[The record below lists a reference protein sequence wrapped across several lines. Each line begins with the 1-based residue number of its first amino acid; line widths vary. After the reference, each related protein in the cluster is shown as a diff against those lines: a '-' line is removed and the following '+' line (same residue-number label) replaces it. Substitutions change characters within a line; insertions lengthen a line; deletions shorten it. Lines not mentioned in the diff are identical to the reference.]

1 MAKNKIK
8 IDVEIDDKGNLQKLK
23 NKAEGAASSTDRLAK
38 GSRTAERNIKGVGQ
52 QSSNATKNFSK
63 MSQGMGG
70 IVGIYAN
77 LAAQVFAVSAA
88 FQYLQSAFDYTNLIK
103 GQESLGAIT
112 GTTYKTISNAL
123 VEATEGQL
131 KYADAAKA
139 AAIGSAA
146 GLSSGQL
153 TKLSEAAK
161 NTSLALG
168 RDLTDSFNRLIRG
181 VTKAEPELLDELGI
195 ILRLDT
201 ATRNYAAVLG
211 KPVTA
216 LNEFERS
223 QAVTNEVLT
232 QAEEKFSK
240 IAKLMDPDAFALN
253 QFIRSFDDL
262 SNTIKEFLAGALAPV
277 FSFLSKNTMALAASL
292 TLFALP
298 ILKTILPNLEEWGKA
313 SKKRLKEEEKILEKQ
328 KTNLKGLTSVT
339 KAEYDKQNATKK
351 ASSLLQGK
359 LFKEGTAGSKLQ
371 AGENISAREASGLRT
386 SLMKKTGGFVDISD
400 KETIK
405 IKTQL
410 DKIVTSSK
418 VGTEKIKLQWYK
430 TGNVIKVVGTQAS
443 VAWKTA
449 MTGMTRA
456 TVIATKVMDKAFKA
470 MGIIGIA
477 LILADLGMAAYN
489 AVKNFFFP
497 MSEAAIQLE
506 KDTEKVISSYKDLN
520 EELARSRATREDEGL
535 LTLAEYSQNLGQAL
549 SGVDI
554 LEFTD
559 NFNRF
564 DRSNKEAMTTMSGVV
579 NELVL
584 MDKAFQPLADALRD
598 GSKLSAEHRRELVLL
613 ANARVQAGVATTKL
627 TELQQ
632 EYNLEV
638 GKLAKGSQATPL
650 DILIENRSKAATES
664 AIKLKEASDRFDEKA
679 ANMSYKGDWKLQFEK
694 DKEEL
699 EGISDTNNKINA
711 QVKALLKFRKDIVA
725 EQDKQQKNEL
735 EIAKLGNLGITFEE
749 RKAVFASNTL
759 KRESDLSKVKEEQ
772 AAAQAGLFAAFEETN
787 DMSSTEFQNALRILA
802 ITENQRLTQVE
813 INRLGEETDD
823 RAEYLIESEE
833 RMLVLKKE
841 QFKITKRSNR
851 LSLEQQKN
859 ILGISGSFGFQQA
872 GAQRNL
878 DTEKLL
884 QDRIAA
890 QEAVRQAEEKLSR
903 STYSGEG
910 QGQADTEALEAAKQ
924 RVSLLNLE
932 IAARNSIATIKL
944 NELKA
949 ENEITAAKIE
959 AISFNPVQQA
969 FNERMIELR
978 KEGVD
983 LGLVDQENLLSEV
996 TTQKELMLLLENKQ
1010 QLFTYITDG
1019 ISSGLTSIIDGTKS
1033 VKQAFA
1039 DMAVNVLRDIA
1050 QMIVKMMVFRAL
1062 TTFFAATPTL
1072 PTNFGSLDA
1081 VSGNG
1086 MQFAGM
1092 ARMGGVFS
1100 QGQKVSGYAT
1110 GGIAKGANAG
1120 YPAMLHGTEAVV
1132 PLPDGKSIPV
1142 SMQGAGQQ
1150 NNVTVNVSVD
1160 SQGNASTN
1168 MQQDSAQAGN
1178 LGQVIARA
1186 VQQEL
1191 QNQKRSGG
1199 ILSPYGAT

>member
-1 MAKNKIK
+1 MAKNKVK
-8 IDVEIDDKGNLQKLK
+8 IEVAIDDKGNLQKLK
-23 NKAEGAASSTDRLAK
+23 NKAEGAASATDKLAK
-38 GSRTAERNIKGVGQ
+38 GSHTAERNIKGVGQ

-70 IVGIYAN
+70 IVGVYAN
-77 LAAQVFAVSAA
+77 LAAQVFAVTAA

-223 QAVTNEVLT
+223 QAVTNEVLS
-232 QAEEKFSK
+232 QAEEKFGK

-262 SNTIKEFLAGALAPV
+262 SNTIKEFLTGALAPV

-359 LFKEGTAGSKLQ
+359 LFKEGTAGAKLQ
-371 AGENISAREASGLRT
+371 AGQNISAREASGLRT
-386 SLMKKTGGFVDISD
+386 SLIKGTGGFVGISD
-400 KETIK
+400 KETTK

-410 DKIVTSSK
+410 DKIVNSSK

-456 TVIATKVMDKAFKA
+456 TVLATKAMDKAFKA

-506 KDTEKVISSYKDLN
+506 KDTEKVISTYATLN
-520 EELARSRATREDEGL
+520 EELARSRAIRAEEGL
-535 LTLAEYSQNLGQAL
+535 LTLTEYSQNLGQAL

-564 DRSNKEAMTTMSGVV
+564 DRSNEKAMNTISGVV

-584 MDKAFQPLADALRD
+584 MDKGFQPLADALRE
-598 GSKLSAEHRRELVLL
+598 GTKLTAEQRREMVLL

-627 TELQQ
+627 AELEQ

-638 GKLAKGSQATPL
+638 GKLAKGAQATPL
-650 DILIENRSKAATES
+650 DILIDNRTKAAADS
-664 AIKLKEASDRFDEKA
+664 AIELKAASDLFDEKSKA
-679 ANMSYKGDWKLQFEK
+679 IVYKGDWQDQFAAYQ
-694 DKEEL
+694 EEL
-699 EGISDTNNKINA
+699 DGVIATNNKINE
-711 QVKALLKFRKDIVA
+711 QMDALLNFRKNIVA
-725 EQDKQQKNEL
+725 EQDKQRKNEL

-749 RKAVFASNTL
+749 RKAVFKSNEL
-759 KRESDLSKVKEEQ
+759 KRESALSKITEEMTNAN
-772 AAAQAGLFAAFEETN
+772 AAYFAAKEIDENSVET
-787 DMSSTEFQNALRILA
+787 QNAFRILQ
-802 ITENQRLTQVE
+802 ILTDKLLTQEE
-813 INRLGEETDD
+813 INRLGKEEDKRSDYQLETEIRLLDLKKQQFEVQKKNND
-823 RAEYLIESEE
+823 IALQLQRNRLGKSGNFGFAQAAEY
-833 RMLVLKKE
+833 RA
-841 QFKITKRSNR
+841 
-851 LSLEQQKN
+851 LE
-859 ILGISGSFGFQQA
+859 
-872 GAQRNL
+872 
-878 DTEKLL
+878 TEKLIG
-884 QDRIAA
+884 DRTLA
-890 QEAVRQAEEKLSR
+890 QEALNEAQAKADRTGYKTPEAI
-903 STYSGEG
+903 
-910 QGQADTEALEAAKQ
+910 QADQEALEAARQ
-924 RVSLLNLE
+924 RVALLNLE
-932 IAARNSIATIKL
+932 ISAKNSIADIRL

-949 ENEITAAKIE
+949 ENEMTAARIG
-959 AISFNPVQQA
+959 AISLNPVQQA

-978 KEGVD
+978 KEGVN
-983 LGLVDQENLLSEV
+983 LSLIDQENLLSEV
-996 TTQKELMLLLENKQ
+996 TAQKELMLLLETKQ
-1010 QLFTYITDG
+1010 QLFNSITDG

-1039 DMAVNVLRDIA
+1039 DMAVNILRDIA

-1062 TTFFAATPTL
+1062 SSFFAPAPTM
-1072 PTNFGSLDA
+1072 PANFGSLDA
-1081 VSGNG
+1081 VSGSG
-1086 MQFAGM
+1086 VQYAGK

-1100 QGQKVSGYAT
+1100 QGQKVSGYAA
-1110 GGIAKGANAG
+1110 GGIAKGPNAG
-1120 YPAMLHGTEAVV
+1120 YPVMMHGTEAVV

-1160 SQGNASTN
+1160 NQGNASTN
-1168 MQQDSAQAGN
+1168 TQQDSAQAGN

-1199 ILSPYGAT
+1199 ILNPYGAA